1 VSTPSFRPRLRTE
14 QWPCRSRPTLHL
26 PLARCLP
33 QLPLIHAPRCSVK
46 RVRART
52 PCVSAFPQGPD
63 VRTRRP
69 FPPPSRTLDTT
80 TPATS
85 LRISNR
91 TALTSCQLL
100 RQTVRQPQAAKCTGP
115 RHSAAS
121 ITNRYAGKAT
131 RGADAAVP
139 FPQGPRV
146 GEQSRARKGTDPFP
160 VAGLNF
166 YFSFRSHRLLAA
178 DARFPRDPQSQG
190 TTTDLGR
197 IVPGLASRAL
207 VLGT

>member
-1 VSTPSFRPRLRTE
+1 MSTPSFRPRLRTE

-131 RGADAAVP
+131 RGAQMLRFHSP
-139 FPQGPRV
+139 KGRV
-146 GEQSRARKGTDPFP
+146 WESRAEPEREQTLFQSP
-160 VAGLNF
+160 V
-166 YFSFRSHRLLAA
+166 
-178 DARFPRDPQSQG
+178 
-190 TTTDLGR
+190 
-197 IVPGLASRAL
+197 
-207 VLGT
+207 